1 MIELSNVRIELNY
14 AGVGQLLKSGEV
26 ESFIKNIADSKAS
39 ALGAGY
45 ASDSYKAGT
54 RVVASVYTDSIEAAK
69 DNLKNNTLLKAV
81 SG

>member
-1 MIELSNVRIELNY
+1 MSNVRIELNY

-69 DNLKNNTLLKAV
+69 ENMKNNTLLKAV